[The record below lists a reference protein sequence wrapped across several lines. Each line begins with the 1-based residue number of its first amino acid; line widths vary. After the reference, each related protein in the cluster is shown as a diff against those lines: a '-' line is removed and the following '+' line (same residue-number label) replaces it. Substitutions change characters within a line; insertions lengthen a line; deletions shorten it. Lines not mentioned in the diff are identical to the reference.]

1 MQRYFAKSKNKDKFI
16 LNESDY
22 HHIKN
27 VMRMKDNDLLE
38 VVLDNKLYECHLD
51 NYEVILDKE
60 IVLDVKNNKQ
70 ITLILPLLQEQKMD
84 LVLQKS
90 TELGVNKIIPI
101 ITSRTKVKLDKDKE
115 IKKIKRWASICKEA
129 SEQSKRIDIPVI
141 ESVKKLKELSNLDG
155 LKLICSTTEASNNI
169 RNSLQKH
176 KKCDIINVVI
186 GPEGGFEK
194 SEEDYLVNIGF
205 EKVTLGNRILRVETA
220 ALFLLSVIE
229 YEFMEWFY
237 E

>member
-229 YEFMEWFY
+229 YEFME
-237 E
+237 

>member
-51 NYEVILDKE
+51 NYEVVLDKE

-70 ITLILPLLQEQKMD
+70 ITLILPLLQEQKID

-115 IKKIKRWASICKEA
+115 IKKIKRWTSICKEA

-229 YEFMEWFY
+229 YEFME
-237 E
+237 